1 MAPGR
6 HVPTV
11 ASTRLARELRSL
23 RGQAGLSQE
32 AVAEEMG
39 WNESK
44 LTRIENDK
52 SRVLVRDVKRLLGLY
67 KVEGDAADAML
78 ELARLA
84 REPDWWHQYSGA
96 IPEWFQVYVV
106 LEASASHVFGYEA
119 ELVPGIMQTE
129 GYIRAIMSTAADPKT
144 DEEIENTITV
154 RKARQARLMEENPPE
169 VWLVLNEA
177 VIRRPV
183 GGREVMREQI
193 ERLVELARLRNVT
206 LQLLPFDVGEHSA
219 MLGSFKLL
227 KFAAADDPER
237 VYMEQPVG
245 GLYVQKVS
253 EVDRYKLIF
262 DHLRAQAIGPDQTIA
277 RLREVVGHVA

>member
-96 IPEWFQVYVV
+96 IPEWLQVYVV
-106 LEASASHVFGYEA
+106 LEASASHIFGYES
-119 ELVPGIMQTE
+119 EFVPGIMQTDA
-129 GYIRAIMSTAADPKT
+129 YARSIMSTAPYPDTEA
-144 DEEIENTITV
+144 EIEEKIAV
-154 RKARQARLMEENPPE
+154 RAARQARLTRDDPLEA
-169 VWLVLNEA
+169 WFVLNEA
-177 VIRRPV
+177 VIRRMV
-183 GGREVMREQI
+183 GGRDVMREQI
-193 ERLVELARLRNVT
+193 EHLIKLARLRNVT
-206 LQLLPFDVGEHSA
+206 LQILPFASGEHGA
-219 MLGSFKLL
+219 MHGMFYLL
-227 KFAAADDPER
+227 EFAAPDDPDK
-237 VYMEQPVG
+237 VYMEQHIG
-245 GLYVQKVS
+245 GLYAQKPPEVS
-253 EVDRYKLIF
+253 RYRLIS
-262 DHLRAQAIGPDQTIA
+262 DHLRAQALGPEQTIVM
-277 RLREVVGHVA
+277 LRKLAEELA

>member
-206 LQLLPFDVGEHSA
+206 LQLLPFGVGEHSA
-219 MLGSFKLL
+219 MLGSFNLL
-227 KFAAADDPER
+227 RFAAVDDPDK

>member
-106 LEASASHVFGYEA
+106 LEASASQVFQYEA
-119 ELVPGIMQTE
+119 EFVPGVMQTE
-129 GYIRAIMSTAADPKT
+129 GYTRAIMSTAPSADT
-144 DEEIENTITV
+144 DDEIADKVQV
-154 RKARQARLMEENPPE
+154 RAARQARLGGEDALEF
-169 VWLVLNEA
+169 WAVLNES
-177 VIRRPV
+177 VIRRLV
-183 GGREVMREQI
+183 GGREVMREQVKHLI
-193 ERLVELARLRNVT
+193 KLARFRNVT
-206 LQLLPFDVGEHSA
+206 LQVLPFSAGEHGA
-219 MLGSFKLL
+219 MHGTFTLL
-227 KFAAADDPER
+227 KFREPGDPDK
-237 VYMEQPVG
+237 VYMEQQTSC
-245 GLYVQKVS
+245 LYIQKAE
-253 EVDRYKLIF
+253 EVDTYRLIS
-262 DHLRAQAIGPDQTIA
+262 DHLRARALDPNQTIEM
-277 RLREVVGHVA
+277 LRAVAAELA